1 MKKTPRQKI
10 IVAAAFA
17 SLAAVSISAIA
28 WTVDAPNKVLTSV
41 GTHVGTFGYVGIEG
55 GIHANC
61 LNQVLYFDIATPIGK
76 SMQTLL
82 LTAKVAGQKV
92 RIGYSPGATVAV
104 CYLELA
110 EIQ

>member
-1 MKKTPRQKI
+1 MKRTQCQKTI
-10 IVAAAFA
+10 AAGALA
-17 SLAAVSISAIA
+17 ALAAVSISAAA
-28 WTVDAPNKVLTSV
+28 WTVDTPNKVVTSV
-41 GTHVGTFGYVGIEG
+41 GAHIGTLGYVGIEG
-55 GIHANC
+55 GVHANC
-61 LNQVLYFDIATPIGK
+61 SNQVLYFDIATPIGK

-104 CYLELA
+104 CFLELA